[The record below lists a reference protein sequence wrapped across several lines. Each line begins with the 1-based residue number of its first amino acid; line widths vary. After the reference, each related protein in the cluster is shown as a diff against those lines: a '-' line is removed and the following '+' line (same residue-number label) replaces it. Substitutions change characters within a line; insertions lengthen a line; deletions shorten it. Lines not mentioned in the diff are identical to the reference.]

1 MKMKNT
7 EVAQIFWQI
16 AIFLN
21 IKGGEPFKVRAYQ
34 RAAQVIETLPV
45 SIEKLVEQ
53 NELRGVSGIGDAI
66 AKKITE
72 LVTTGH
78 LRYYDDLRV
87 QFPDGLF
94 ELLVIPGI
102 GPKIADRLIRE
113 LGIKTVEQLEAAI
126 LDGRVAALS
135 YFGDKTAEKILRGIR
150 SRQTKEHSVL
160 LGVALPIAEQII
172 RSMYSHLLSPGKL
185 IITGSVRRG
194 KEMVGDID
202 LIAVTDDAVSV
213 MQSFTGLDEV
223 AEVLVKEIT
232 KAIIITHQGV
242 KIELQIVPRDS
253 FGSFLQYS
261 TGSKKHN
268 SLLQEWGQEKGLQLS
283 KSGITDVR
291 TGKLEIFARE
301 EDLYQRLGLQYIPPE
316 LREGRNEIV
325 LAEQSRIPPLVELE
339 NIKGD
344 MHLHTKWSDGRNS
357 IEEMILAARA
367 MGYEYIAI
375 TDHSRGLGLTNG
387 LSEDRLRAQIA
398 EIKRI
403 NREITGIC
411 ILTGIEVDIRADS
424 TLSLPDNVLSEL
436 DIVIASIHS
445 GMDEDENRITQRII
459 TAINNPHVD
468 IIAHPTCRLLGRRE
482 PVRVN
487 MEKVLHA
494 ARDNGVA
501 LEINAMPNRLDLSD
515 DNVFR
520 AREMGV
526 KLVIGTDAHD
536 VEHLSMMRY
545 GVTVARR
552 GWCEAQH
559 IGNSRQDIREYLR
572 RGILV

>member
-1 MKMKNT
+1 MKNT

-16 AIFLN
+16 AIFLD

-94 ELLVIPGI
+94 ELLLIPGI
-102 GPKIADRLIRE
+102 GPKTADRLIRE
-113 LGIKTVEQLEAAI
+113 LGIRTVEQLEAAI

-135 YFGDKTAEKILRGIR
+135 HFGDKTAEKILHGIR
-150 SRQTKEHSVL
+150 SRQTKGHSVL

-172 RSMYSHLLSPGKL
+172 RSMYSHLLLPGKL

-194 KEMVGDID
+194 KEMVCDID

-213 MQSFTGLDEV
+213 MQSFTGLDQV
-223 AEVLVKEIT
+223 ADVLVKEIT

-242 KIELQIVPRDS
+242 QIELQIVPRDS

-283 KSGITDVR
+283 KSSITDVR

-325 LAEQSRIPPLVELE
+325 LAEQNRIPPLVELE

-424 TLSLPDNVLSEL
+424 TLSLPDDVLSEL

-445 GMDEDENRITQRII
+445 GMDENENRITQRII

-494 ARDNGVA
+494 ARDSGVA